1 VLLGLVYFAG
11 TPGRHREALANAGCE
26 PNLSPDGLACTTVW
40 QLEGRWTSLTTT
52 AVQQLNTDVA
62 AYAASEF
69 QSLPAAKA
77 ALTVEVAD
85 ARALGAKL
93 ANFPFPPAVVAP
105 ATALHAAVLARIKL
119 MLEQANS
126 SSLVQMRS
134 FNPQIDAIA
143 VEIQK
148 DMNLVHTALFKRPTA
163 SQEPFGGS
171 CGGVCPGQGVLPS

>member
-1 VLLGLVYFAG
+1 V
-11 TPGRHREALANAGCE
+11 E
-26 PNLSPDGLACTTVW
+26 
-40 QLEGRWTSLTTT
+40 LT
-52 AVQQLNTDVA
+52 
-62 AYAASEF
+62 
-69 QSLPAAKA
+69 
-77 ALTVEVAD
+77 D

-119 MLEQANS
+119 MLEQASS

-134 FNPQIDAIA
+134 FNGQIDAVA
-143 VEIQK
+143 VVIQK

-171 CGGVCPGQGVLPS
+171 CGGVCPGQGALPS